1 MKIVLIKDKNT
12 CKIYES
18 INIKELLMKSNMKD
32 ISKQLNKEAI
42 MTIGLYIFFFVW
54 WYVLSYGLGN
64 KEVSQYNYIL
74 GLPEW
79 FFYSC
84 VLGYVVI
91 CIAVFVMVKV
101 FFKDVDFEDTDEK
114 SREKK

>member
-1 MKIVLIKDKNT
+1 
-12 CKIYES
+12 
-18 INIKELLMKSNMKD
+18 MKSKMKD
-32 ISKQLNKEAI
+32 VSKQLNKEAI
-42 MTIGLYIFFFVW
+42 MTIGLYIIFFAW
-54 WYVLSYGLGN
+54 WYVFSYGLGN
-64 KEVSQYNYIL
+64 KDVSQYNYIL

-84 VLGYVVI
+84 VLGYVGI

-101 FFKDVDFEDTDEK
+101 FFKDIDFEENDEN